1 MTIVAL
7 GWGLLVGSLVLGRGP
22 RLEARLR
29 ARALADRR
37 PRGPRRPANSSGLV
51 ARVAR
56 DARARL
62 GGRRAERTLEAQVP
76 VAVDLLAVAMGSG
89 CSPVAAV
96 EVASRWAPAAV
107 AARFELVY
115 RSFLMGESFA
125 SAAVRLGRPQ
135 TALGTLGAL
144 LAEAGTLGSPMLAP
158 LDRLATESRA
168 AFRRRAEARARTVPV
183 RLLFPLV
190 FLVLPAFGL
199 ITVVPAIDAGLR
211 GG

>member
-1 MTIVAL
+1 V
-7 GWGLLVGSLVLGRGP
+7 V
-22 RLEARLR
+22 
-29 ARALADRR
+29 
-37 PRGPRRPANSSGLV
+37 
-51 ARVAR
+51 R

-76 VAVDLLAVAMGSG
+76 VAVDLLAVAIGSG

-96 EVASRWAPAAV
+96 EVASRWAPPAV
-107 AARFELVY
+107 AARFGLVY
-115 RSFLMGESFA
+115 RSFLMGDSFA
-125 SAAVRLGRPQ
+125 SAVARLGRPQ
-135 TALGTLGAL
+135 TALGTLGTLGAL